1 MELVAL
7 IARLAL
13 AITFSISAV
22 AKIRDADGA
31 RQAVRDFGVPAGV
44 APLVA
49 MSLAPLEIAS
59 AVLLL
64 TTDVGVTAG
73 GLLALALLAAFTV
86 GIVTNLLRGKRVDC
100 HCFGAMSTKPLSWW
114 SVVRNAAMIALALV
128 VLAGGTTQGWPW
140 QVVTDTFADLST
152 TEAWLTAG
160 LIGLAVAVGVLAVLF
175 FSLLQRYGSL
185 LLRLEAVE
193 AGGAGDHAHGHGH
206 AHDFAPWAAPALA
219 AADASGTELTLDD
232 IVPDDRASL
241 FVFVAPWC
249 EACGELTE
257 DLKTWQADET
267 GPNVVVLS
275 GGERDAITEKFG
287 PDVRVLAHDGAPID
301 DYRVEYTPGAVVVST
316 DRMVTVPA
324 SYGSDDVRRLYNALA
339 GREPEDLV
347 IGPPPVREGDPA
359 PDVMVE
365 LDGERMPIA
374 EAAGDD
380 AVLLFWDTT
389 CGFCQQIEADV
400 LRRQSSVPLVLVLRS
415 DSDAAV
421 REAGFTVPV
430 ALDPAFGV
438 GGALQA
444 PGTPTAVRVQRGR
457 GGVHGGGGRSR
468 GAEPAGVRTRHGLTR
483 PDLAR
488 VGWASRRRP
497 ASRCAGDR

>member
-1 MELVAL
+1 MEFVAL
-7 IARLAL
+7 IARLVL
-13 AITFSISAV
+13 AVTFAISAV

-31 RQAVRDFGVPAGV
+31 RQAVGDFGVPAGV

-49 MSLAPLEIAS
+49 MSLAPLEVAS

-73 GLLALALLAAFTV
+73 GLLALALLAVFTV
-86 GIVTNLLRGKRVDC
+86 GIVANLLRGKRVDC

-114 SVVRNAAMIALALV
+114 SVVRNGVMLVLALV

-140 QVVTDTFADLST
+140 QVVADTFALLST
-152 TEAWLTAG
+152 AEAWLA
-160 LIGLAVAVGVLAVLF
+160 AVGIALTLAVGVLAVLF

-193 AGGAGDHAHGHGH
+193 AGAAGGHAHGHGH
-206 AHDFAPWAAPALA
+206 AHDFAPWAAPTLA
-219 AADASGTELTLDD
+219 AVDASGTELTLDD

-257 DLKTWQADET
+257 ELTTWQADES

-287 PDVRVLAHDGAPID
+287 TDVRVLAHDGAAID
-301 DYRVEYTPGAVVVST
+301 EFRVEYTPGAVVVSS
-316 DRMVTVPA
+316 DRMITVPA

-339 GREPEDLV
+339 GREPADLV

-365 LDGERMPIA
+365 LDGQRMPIA
-374 EAAGDD
+374 QAAGDD

-400 LRRQSSVPLVLVLRS
+400 LRRQDSVPLVLVLRG
-415 DSDAAV
+415 DSDATV
-421 REAGFTVPV
+421 REAGFTGRV

-444 PGTPTAVRVQRGR
+444 PGTPTAVRVREGSVASTVAV
-457 GGVHGGGGRSR
+457 GGPEVLNLLAS
-468 GAEPAGVRTRHGLTR
+468 VRVMG
-483 PDLAR
+483 
-488 VGWASRRRP
+488 
-497 ASRCAGDR
+497 

>member
-1 MELVAL
+1 MEFVAL

-13 AITFSISAV
+13 AATFVISAV

-31 RQAVRDFGVPAGV
+31 RQAVRDFGVPSSL

-49 MSLAPLEIAS
+49 TSLAPLELAS
-59 AVLLL
+59 AALLL

-73 GLLALALLAAFTV
+73 ALLALGLLAAFTA
-86 GIVTNLLRGKRVDC
+86 GIVTNLLRGNRVDC
-100 HCFGAMSTKPLSWW
+100 HCFGAMSSKPLSWW
-114 SVVRNAAMIALALV
+114 SVARNGAMMLLAVV

-140 QVVTDTFADLST
+140 QVVADTFDELST
-152 TEAWLTAG
+152 PETW
-160 LIGLAVAVGVLAVLF
+160 LAVALIALAVVVAALASLF
-175 FSLLQRYGSL
+175 FALLQRYGSL
-185 LLRLEAVE
+185 LLRLEALE
-193 AGGAGDHAHGHGH
+193 SAPAGAHQGHGH
-206 AHDFAPWAAPALA
+206 AHDFAPWAAPEIA
-219 AADASGTELTLDD
+219 AVDAVGAQVTLDD
-232 IVPDDRASL
+232 IIPDDRASL
-241 FVFVAPWC
+241 FLFVAPWC
-249 EACGELTE
+249 EACGELTDE
-257 DLKTWQADET
+257 IKQWQADEA

-275 GGERDAITEKFG
+275 GGERDAITAKFG

-316 DRMVTVPA
+316 DRMITVTPA
-324 SYGSDDVRRLYNALA
+324 YGSDDVRRLYNALA
-339 GREPEDLV
+339 GREPQDLV

-365 LDGERMPIA
+365 VDGERMPIA

-400 LRRQSSVPLVLVLRS
+400 LRRQGGVPLVLVLRG
-415 DSDAAV
+415 DSDAVV

-430 ALDPAFGV
+430 ALDPTFGV

-444 PGTPTAVRVQRGR
+444 PGTPTAVRVRDGEIASTVAV
-457 GGVHGGGGRSR
+457 GGPEVLNLLAS
-468 GAEPAGVRTRHGLTR
+468 VRVMG
-483 PDLAR
+483 
-488 VGWASRRRP
+488 
-497 ASRCAGDR
+497 

>member
-1 MELVAL
+1 MEFVAL

-13 AITFSISAV
+13 VVTFVISAV

-49 MSLAPLEIAS
+49 TSLAPLELAS
-59 AVLLL
+59 AALLL
-64 TTDVGVTAG
+64 TTDLGVTAG
-73 GLLALALLAAFTV
+73 ALLALGLLAAFTA
-86 GIVTNLLRGKRVDC
+86 GIVTNLLRGNRVDC
-100 HCFGAMSTKPLSWW
+100 HCFGAMSSKPLSWW
-114 SVVRNAAMIALALV
+114 SVVRNSAMMLLAAV

-140 QVVTDTFADLST
+140 EVVTDTFDGLST
-152 TEAWLTAG
+152 AETWLAVG
-160 LIGLAVAVGVLAVLF
+160 LIALALVVVVLAVLF
-175 FSLLQRYGSL
+175 FALLQRYGSL
-185 LLRLEAVE
+185 LLRLEALE
-193 AGGAGDHAHGHGH
+193 SAPAGGHAGHGH
-206 AHDFAPWAAPALA
+206 AHEFAPWAAPEIA
-219 AADASGTELTLDD
+219 AVDASGADLTLDD
-232 IVPDDRASL
+232 IAADDRASL

-249 EACGELTE
+249 EACGELVD
-257 DLKTWQADET
+257 DLKEWQADET

-275 GGERDAITEKFG
+275 GGERDAITAKFG
-287 PDVRVLAHDGAPID
+287 PDVHVLAHDGAPVD

-316 DRMVTVPA
+316 DRMVTVTP

-339 GREPEDLV
+339 GREPQDLV

-365 LDGERMPIA
+365 VDGERMPIA
-374 EAAGDD
+374 AAAGDD

-389 CGFCQQIEADV
+389 CGFCQQIEGDV
-400 LRRQSSVPLVLVLRS
+400 LRRQDTVPLVLVLRG

-430 ALDPAFGV
+430 ALDPTFGV

-444 PGTPTAVRVQRGR
+444 PGTPTAVRLRDGEIASTVAV
-457 GGVHGGGGRSR
+457 GGPEVLNLLAS
-468 GAEPAGVRTRHGLTR
+468 VRVMG
-483 PDLAR
+483 
-488 VGWASRRRP
+488 
-497 ASRCAGDR
+497 